1 MFTDEQRGD
10 LTASAPGVAVLT
22 DDQRRHVVTK
32 AMTWLGTTYHHRA
45 AVRGAGADCAMF
57 PLSVF
62 QVCGILPFD
71 YRPPAYSVQWH
82 LHHSEELYLKEL
94 ARFAIEVTTP
104 PRPADLVIF
113 RFGRTFSHGAI
124 VLDWPLIIH
133 SCIPHGVVLSDA
145 TRDADLAGRDVKLFT
160 MNAEAGLRESG
171 FHRSHKPATQSD

>member
-1 MFTDEQRGD
+1 MLTDEQLYHPTVSLSVEQRKQVIT
-10 LTASAPGVAVLT
+10 TA
-22 DDQRRHVVTK
+22 K
-32 AMTWLGTTYHHRA
+32 TWLGTPYHHRA

-57 PLSVF
+57 PLAVF
-62 QVCGILPFD
+62 QSCGILPTD

-94 ARFAIEVTTP
+94 ARFAIEVPAP
-104 PRPADLVIF
+104 PQRADLAIF

-145 TRDADLAGRDVKLFT
+145 TRDADLLGRETRFFT
-160 MNAEAGLRESG
+160 LQCP
-171 FHRSHKPATQSD
+171 F